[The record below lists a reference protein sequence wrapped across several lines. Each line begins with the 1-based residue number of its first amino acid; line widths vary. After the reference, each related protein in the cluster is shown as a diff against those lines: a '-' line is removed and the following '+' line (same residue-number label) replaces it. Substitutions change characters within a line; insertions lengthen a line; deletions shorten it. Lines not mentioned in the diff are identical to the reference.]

1 MVHLFQESIII
12 PNVPTDIPDGQPG
25 GGKPSD
31 HPIVF
36 SRPRLDAASKPAKQ
50 VVVKKT
56 RRVNNSRIIKLAQ
69 WIQHESWQHVYDGN
83 TTSGMAENLIEV
95 VSEKLNE
102 ICPEEEVKISQ
113 FEGKITSLAL
123 QKLVRIKKR
132 EFEKHGFSK
141 RFKVLKKKVKDRIK
155 LEGEKALQ
163 KVLESATVLCR
174 S

>member
-56 RRVNNSRIIKLAQ
+56 RRVDSNRISKLAQ
-69 WIQHESWQHVYDGN
+69 WIQYESWQHVYDGN
-83 TTSGMAENLIEV
+83 TASGMAENHI
-95 VSEKLNE
+95 
-102 ICPEEEVKISQ
+102 
-113 FEGKITSLAL
+113 
-123 QKLVRIKKR
+123 
-132 EFEKHGFSK
+132 
-141 RFKVLKKKVKDRIK
+141 D
-155 LEGEKALQ
+155 
-163 KVLESATVLCR
+163 
-174 S
+174 